1 MPKDLRSYL
10 DDVKDVLADVRREV
24 DPLANVG
31 ALCDQAERPI
41 MFHRLAGFPG
51 WRLVDRLV
59 SRRELQARILGCAP
73 DRVVPTLAQA
83 IQRIGTG
90 EVKVVAAGPAQAIV
104 LKGAEAD
111 LTTLPHCVHSENDA
125 GRYIGAGICVTRD
138 PDSRVRNLAF
148 LRHQIKGPRRT
159 GFLVLPRHTWRH
171 HQKYEKVGQP
181 MPMAIVI
188 GVHPAYE
195 IAACYTGKLDQDELD
210 LAAVLLDEP
219 VELVR
224 CATIDM
230 EVPAHAEIVIEGHA
244 LPGVREDEGPFGEV
258 TNYTAGQGKNPV
270 FEVSAI
276 TMRRD
281 AIYRHIQA
289 TRFTDHQVLGALP
302 VEAGMYNRIRETAGG
317 IDVHDVACPAWCSR
331 YTVIVQM
338 TPRFDGE
345 ARAALLAAL
354 SSPYLYP
361 KVAVAVDEDVD
372 IHDARDVMW
381 AMATRVNP
389 ERDVHVIPGLRAH
402 GLDLASPEL
411 LPPGSPAWQRIG
423 GKMLIDATKPATW
436 RTEEREL
443 FTRARPRGH
452 GARLEDFLR

>member
-10 DDVKDVLADVRREV
+10 DDVKAERVDVRREV
-24 DPLANVG
+24 DPLTNVG
-31 ALCDQAERPI
+31 ALCDQSEWPLV
-41 MFHRLAGFPG
+41 FHHLKGFPG

-59 SRRELQARILGCAP
+59 SRRELQARILGCTP
-73 DRVVPTLAQA
+73 DRVVHTLAER

-90 EVKVVAAGPAQAIV
+90 EVKVVANGPVQSEV
-104 LKGAEAD
+104 KTGADAD
-111 LTTLPHCVHSENDA
+111 LTTLPHCIHSEGDA
-125 GRYIGAGICVTRD
+125 GRYIGAGICMTRD

-171 HQKYEKVGQP
+171 HQKYEKAGEA

-195 IAACYTGKLDQDELD
+195 IATCYTGRMDQDELE
-210 LAAVLLDEP
+210 LAAVLLEEP

-230 EVPAHAEIVIEGHA
+230 EVPAHAEIVIEGRV
-244 LPGVREDEGPFGEV
+244 LPNVREDEGPFGEV
-258 TNYTAGQGKNPV
+258 TNYTAGQGMNPV
-270 FEVSAI
+270 FEVTAI
-276 TMRRD
+276 TTRPD
-281 AIYRHIQA
+281 PIYRHIQA

-331 YTVIVQM
+331 YTVIVQL

-361 KVAVAVDEDVD
+361 KMAIAVDEDVD

-381 AMATRVNP
+381 AVATRVNP
-389 ERDVHVIPGLRAH
+389 ETDVHVIPGMRAH

-411 LPPGSPAWQRIG
+411 LPPGSPAWQRVG

-436 RTEEREL
+436 RTTERAL
-443 FTRARPRGH
+443 FGRARPKGW
-452 GARLEDFLR
+452 GARLQDFL